1 MDKEQVLAVVAGRKI
16 TEDDLDL
23 FLKNQPQE
31 HQPYVKNPKYREHY
45 KEMLI
50 ALHLYAKLGEEMKL
64 EETEEFQRILESA
77 KLDLLARV
85 AYAELAKDVTVSQ
98 EEMEAYYDAHIEE
111 YTEPE
116 VVRARHILVS
126 SEAQCTELLETISS
140 GKMTFEA
147 CAKEY
152 STCPSGNN
160 GGDLGEFARGDMVKE
175 FEDAAFDA
183 KIGFVFG
190 PVRTQF
196 GYHLIKV
203 EEKRAEYKIPL
214 VDVEHEVEKKAKEE
228 KAENLYVAKLNELK
242 EKYLE
247 Q

>member
-1 MDKEQVLAVVAGRKI
+1 MDKEQVLAVVAGKKI
-16 TEDDLDL
+16 TEEDLDL
-23 FLKNQPQE
+23 FLRNQPEE

-64 EETEEFQRILESA
+64 EETEEFQKIMESA

-85 AYAELAKDVTVSQ
+85 AYAEIAKDVTVSQ
-98 EEMEAYYDAHIEE
+98 EEMEAYYHAHEEE

-116 VVRARHILVS
+116 VVRAKHILLS
-126 SEAQCTELLETISS
+126 SEEQCNELLEVIGS
-140 GKMTFEA
+140 GKKTFEE

-175 FEDAAFDA
+175 FEDAAFNA
-183 KIGFVFG
+183 EIGFVFG
-190 PVRTQF
+190 PVKTQF

-203 EEKRAEYKIPL
+203 EEKRAAYMVPL
-214 VDVEHEVEKKAKEE
+214 VDVEHEVAKNAKTE
-228 KAENLYVAKLNELK
+228 KAENLYASKLNELR